1 MDHGFVTGAAVE
13 QAFEQ
18 GAVFIIDVIPL
29 AATVRLEQLLDSV
42 ECRLINDGFV
52 LSIVYQLLM
61 FDFPGADRIGEE
73 RIVDKLGV
81 HPAESGKLAA
91 SRMSGST

>member
-1 MDHGFVTGAAVE
+1 MRF
-13 QAFEQ
+13 
-18 GAVFIIDVIPL
+18 
-29 AATVRLEQLLDSV
+29 EQLLDSF

-52 LSIVYQLLM
+52 LSVEYQFLM
-61 FDFPGADRIGEE
+61 FDFPGVDRIGEE
-73 RIVDKLGV
+73 RIVDELGV